1 MLLLTDIIAIII
13 ALLGCLTIMGL
24 MFKQNLELR
33 RENLRLIDELWERH
47 ELR

>member
-33 RENLRLIDELWERH
+33 RENQRLIDAWDEAH
-47 ELR
+47 YDD